1 MRTRNR
7 TLRRVSL
14 RWTGALA
21 CSLVVAATAV
31 SAQGR
36 GGRSGGPAAAAADP
50 RDLSGFWELPP
61 DGHDGR
67 NIPAASLAEGVTRAQ
82 LDAVAAHDAKGYRW
96 CYNLG
101 LPHLML
107 LTRPL
112 DIRVNQ
118 RYLTIMPEYNA
129 AQNRWIYLDRRQHIP
144 ADEYEAGVNGDSI
157 GRWEGDT
164 LVVDTTMF
172 HPDNGILGIPGGG
185 FRTPD
190 SKLVERFRLLRN
202 GQVLQVISTWTDSKV
217 FRMPHTYELRYTRL
231 PREYEARPNAVCDPY
246 DEDRAQL
253 FSGPPQ
259 IRP

>member
-1 MRTRNR
+1 
-7 TLRRVSL
+7 
-14 RWTGALA
+14 
-21 CSLVVAATAV
+21 
-31 SAQGR
+31 
-36 GGRSGGPAAAAADP
+36 
-50 RDLSGFWELPP
+50 
-61 DGHDGR
+61 
-67 NIPAASLAEGVTRAQ
+67 
-82 LDAVAAHDAKGYRW
+82 
-96 CYNLG
+96 
-101 LPHLML
+101 ML

-112 DIRVNQ
+112 DIRVNAK
-118 RYLTIMPEYNA
+118 YMTIMPEYSA
-129 AQNRWIYLDRRQHIP
+129 AQNRWIYLDRREHIP

-157 GRWEGDT
+157 GHWEGDT

-172 HPDNGILGIPGGG
+172 HADNGILGIPGGG

-202 GQVLQVISTWTDSKV
+202 GQVLQVVSTWTDAKV
-217 FRMPHTYELRYTRL
+217 FSRPHSYELRYTRL